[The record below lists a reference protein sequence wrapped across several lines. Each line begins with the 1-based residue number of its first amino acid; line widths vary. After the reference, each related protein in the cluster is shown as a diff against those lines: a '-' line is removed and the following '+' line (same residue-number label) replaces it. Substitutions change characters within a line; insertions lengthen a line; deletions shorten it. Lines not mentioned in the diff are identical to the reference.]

1 MKSSECDRLEPEFK
15 ALAVCDDMSLQSKPH
30 ASKEV
35 PMK

>member
-15 ALAVCDDMSLQSKPH
+15 ALAVCDGMSLQSKPH
-30 ASKEV
+30 VSKEV